1 MKCALLLCVSSMV
14 FFYCFSVRPK
24 GIKEGKGKKEENHWS
39 KFEFQPLVQIYL
51 YENRET
57 IVTHRSLSGNPTE
70 KGFAVGIQGKSRD
83 PEWQY

>member
-1 MKCALLLCVSSMV
+1 M
-14 FFYCFSVRPK
+14 YVRTH
-24 GIKEGKGKKEENHWS
+24 IYLYENRETIVTHRSLSGK
-39 KFEFQPLVQIYL
+39 IYL

-83 PEWQY
+83 PEWLY